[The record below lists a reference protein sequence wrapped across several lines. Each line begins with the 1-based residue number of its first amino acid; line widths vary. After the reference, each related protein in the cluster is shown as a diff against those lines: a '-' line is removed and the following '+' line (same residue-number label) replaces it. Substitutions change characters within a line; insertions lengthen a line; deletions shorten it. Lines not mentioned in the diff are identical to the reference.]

1 MPSQYRPG
9 ESAGL
14 ATVQMHSQF
23 SYAMPCT
30 PQAHCRYEP
39 PALSYQGQSNL
50 SPLSYHDTE
59 SWFPATTSGWE
70 MATTRNGSP
79 HELSNLQQPSELP
92 MGSAV
97 EVLDTRWSPPM
108 NYARAMPTDI
118 ATPLH
123 ASPGGSDVDVKP
135 TVSKAAFPNGSNA
148 GPWSPDQ
155 LPNPVT
161 VATEAGPEVDL
172 NAPIR
177 TIPAPTP
184 ASKAPP
190 RPRPRQS
197 SSAGAPTKSTKT
209 TKTKGTKGVRGKGKS
224 VSAPGSPSE
233 LRGSSTK
240 TSLAVQKP
248 KKNANVAKPSNTLKS
263 VVSQRESHI
272 WSERERRKGMN
283 YLFNTLRSLLPHPV
297 DKVTRLIM
305 SLKTSLNFFRDSFHG
320 RHIRRTRS
328 FMINVHCDR
337 LTLRVVSFPV

>member
-92 MGSAV
+92 MESAV

-148 GPWSPDQ
+148 GPWSRDQ

-161 VATEAGPEVDL
+161 VATEAGPEVDHPRA
-172 NAPIR
+172 NSSKQSPAA
-177 TIPAPTP
+177 PAPATVVVCRR
-184 ASKAPP
+184 AHQVDEDNKDEGHEGG
-190 RPRPRQS
+190 PRQGEIRFGTREPV
-197 SSAGAPTKSTKT
+197 GAPRELHENQP
-209 TKTKGTKGVRGKGKS
+209 RGAETEEK
-224 VSAPGSPSE
+224 
-233 LRGSSTK
+233 
-240 TSLAVQKP
+240 
-248 KKNANVAKPSNTLKS
+248 
-263 VVSQRESHI
+263 
-272 WSERERRKGMN
+272 RERREAFQHLEIRGVATGKSHLVRARTPQGHE
-283 YLFNTLRSLLPHPV
+283 LPLQHTAIPSSSPRGQGHPL
-297 DKVTRLIM
+297 DHEPQ
-305 SLKTSLNFFRDSFHG
+305 N
-320 RHIRRTRS
+320 
-328 FMINVHCDR
+328 
-337 LTLRVVSFPV
+337 